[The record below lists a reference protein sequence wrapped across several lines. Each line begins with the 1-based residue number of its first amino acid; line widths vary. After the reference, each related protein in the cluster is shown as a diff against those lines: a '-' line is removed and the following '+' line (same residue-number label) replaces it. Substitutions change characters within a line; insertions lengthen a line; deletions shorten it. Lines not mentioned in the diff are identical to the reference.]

1 MSGVAVNL
9 AETLKATAG
18 EACGAALRR
27 AAYGAAVLTCLI
39 VAAGFATAAG
49 WSSLAASF
57 DPIIASLIVSAVF
70 AAVGVMLIVSRKI
83 AVRRARKWAAKRAAA
98 YPSRPATTDGAA
110 LIHAVVNACAT
121 GVTVGRRLRR

>member
-27 AAYGAAVLTCLI
+27 AAYGAAAVTCLV
-39 VAAGFATAAG
+39 VAVGFATAAG
-49 WSSLAASF
+49 WSSLAAFF
-57 DPIIASLIVSAVF
+57 DPILASLIVSAVF
-70 AAVGVMLIVSRKI
+70 AAIGVVLIVSRKI
-83 AVRRARKWAAKRAAA
+83 AARRARKRAVMRAAA
-98 YPSRPATTDGAA
+98 YPSRPATTDGAV
-110 LIHAVVNACAT
+110 LMHAVVNACAT